1 MKKFYITTPIYYVND
16 QPHIGHAYTTV
27 ISDSLARYFR
37 LKLGGDNV
45 WFLTGTDEH
54 GAKVE
59 QAAKKGG
66 QDPQEFSDQVSAKF
80 QMTWDSLSISHNDF
94 IRTTEKRHEDSV
106 KKTLIKLK
114 EQKTPKGNDVFFEKD
129 YEGLYCIGCEAYLK
143 EDELVD
149 GLCPDHMKK
158 PELVKEK
165 NWFFRLSDYEDI
177 LKEKVKKE
185 KLLVKP
191 EKRKNEVL
199 GLLDQGLEDIAI
211 SRTKVEWGINVP
223 WDEKQTVYVWV
234 EALMNYITALGYLS
248 EDEKKMDKFWPAD
261 LHIIGKDILKFHAV
275 IWPALLLTLDLK
287 IPNKI
292 FAHGYFTID
301 GQKMS
306 KTLGNAIDPND
317 LIDKF
322 GSEGARYLIISQ
334 FPFGQDGDIKADLF
348 EEKFN
353 ADLANGIGNLVSR
366 ILSMN
371 EKYFNNIIPEA
382 SKDDDVFE
390 IKKIWKDFSSEFE
403 QLKIFEAIKGI
414 NSLTQKIDK
423 YIADNKPWEMAKEK
437 GNEKQLAQVVYNL
450 CEATRHLAWMIYSIL
465 PETSLK
471 IFKKLNLQKELQ
483 ELKFEK
489 AQKWGLLES
498 GNTIEK
504 GEALFPRIEK

>member
-16 QPHIGHAYTTV
+16 QPHIGHAYTTA
-27 ISDSLARYFR
+27 ISDSLARYYR
-37 LKLGGDNV
+37 LKLGADNV

-59 QAAKKGG
+59 QAANKNQQK
-66 QDPQEFSDQVSAKF
+66 PQEFCNQVSAKF
-80 QMTWDSLSISHNDF
+80 QISWDSLNVSNNDF
-94 IRTTEKRHEDSV
+94 LRTTEKRHEDSV
-106 KKTLIKLK
+106 KNILLKLK
-114 EQKTPKGNDVFFEKD
+114 DLKTPKGNDIFFEKD
-129 YEGLYCIGCEAYLK
+129 YEGLYCVGCEAYVK
-143 EDELVD
+143 EDDLVD

-177 LKEKVKKE
+177 LKEQIEKNILMVEPKK
-185 KLLVKP
+185 
-191 EKRKNEVL
+191 RQNEVL

-211 SRTKVEWGINVP
+211 SRTKVEWGIRVP

-234 EALMNYITALGYLS
+234 EALMNYITSLGYLS
-248 EDEKKMDKFWPAD
+248 DDEKKLDKFWPAD
-261 LHIIGKDILKFHAV
+261 LQVIGKDILKFHAV
-275 IWPALLLTLDLK
+275 IWPALLITLGLK
-287 IPNKI
+287 IPDKI

-301 GQKMS
+301 GKKMS

-322 GSEGARYLIISQ
+322 GSEGARYLIMSQ
-334 FPFGQDGDIKADLF
+334 FPFGEDGDIKADLF

-371 EKYFNNIIPEA
+371 EKYFDNVIPEA
-382 SKDDDVFE
+382 SQNEDIFK
-390 IKKIWKDFSSEFE
+390 IKKVWKSFTSKFE
-403 QLKIFEAIKGI
+403 QLKIFEAIKDI
-414 NSLTQKIDK
+414 NALTQKIDK
-423 YIADNKPWEMAKEK
+423 YIADNKPWDLAKDK
-437 GNEKQLAQVVYNL
+437 GNEKKLSQIVYNL
-450 CEATRHLAWMIYSIL
+450 CEGTRHLAWMIYPIL
-465 PETSLK
+465 PETSMK

-483 ELKFEK
+483 EIKFEK
-489 AQKWGLLES
+489 AQKWGLLKS
-498 GNTIEK
+498 GTKIEK